1 MLRVFPTVHRTLY
14 RWSNGRLG
22 GSAPMGG
29 ELLLLTT
36 TGRKTSQ
43 PRTMPLLYVKH
54 GDELMV
60 VGSNSG
66 LDTHPGWYWN
76 LQADPTA
83 TIQIGADTRTVVARV
98 AAGDERDRLWIDL
111 VDRYPGYGKYAE
123 KTDREIPLVLLAP
136 VPEGAEL

>member
-1 MLRVFPTVHRTLY
+1 MLRVFPAIHRTLY

-22 GSAPMGG
+22 GAAPMGG

-36 TGRKTSQ
+36 IGRKTGQ
-43 PRTMPLLYVKH
+43 PRTMPLLYVEH
-54 GDELMV
+54 GGELMV

-76 LQADPTA
+76 LQANPSA
-83 TIQIGADTRTVVARV
+83 TVQIGADTRTVIARV
-98 AAGDERDRLWIDL
+98 ADDDERARLWSDL
-111 VDRYPGYGKYAE
+111 VDRYSGYAKYQE

-136 VPEGAEL
+136 DP